1 MFINRFRYT
10 ATKAKQVQSR
20 IKELEKMERIEI
32 PEEEKTVR
40 FSFPQPKSS
49 GRIVAEFT
57 NVAKSYGDRGIN
69 EHKVFEK
76 VNFMIERGERIALVG
91 VNGAG
96 KSTLIKLLAG
106 QEPLTAGEYKLGHN
120 VEPDYFAQDQYKE
133 LDPEAR
139 ILDDLGEL
147 SAASTQT
154 QLRSLLGC
162 FLFSGDDVFKRI
174 GVLSGGER
182 NRYALLKMLLHPAN
196 FLLLDEPTNHLDLR
210 AKDVLLEALMKYT
223 GTVVFVSH
231 DRYFIDKLATRV
243 FEIGDG
249 KVEIYPGNYEDYLWR
264 KQGRIAVTVEIPKP
278 STTSSTSSSV
288 PVNGDRAPAAEPA
301 DPKAK
306 RLNPIKRQQMED
318 RLHEIEEEIARAEA
332 AIALCET
339 QLQSFVSAEETQ
351 RQTQELARRKNDLQ
365 SLMKEW
371 EELSETLE
379 TAT

>member
-1 MFINRFRYT
+1 M
-10 ATKAKQVQSR
+10 AK
-20 IKELEKMERIEI
+20 
-32 PEEEKTVR
+32 
-40 FSFPQPKSS
+40 
-49 GRIVAEFT
+49 
-57 NVAKSYGDRGIN
+57 
-69 EHKVFEK
+69 
-76 VNFMIERGERIALVG
+76 
-91 VNGAG
+91 
-96 KSTLIKLLAG
+96 
-106 QEPLTAGEYKLGHN
+106 
-120 VEPDYFAQDQYKE
+120 
-133 LDPEAR
+133 
-139 ILDDLGEL
+139 
-147 SAASTQT
+147 
-154 QLRSLLGC
+154 
-162 FLFSGDDVFKRI
+162 
-174 GVLSGGER
+174 
-182 NRYALLKMLLHPAN
+182 
-196 FLLLDEPTNHLDLR
+196 
-210 AKDVLLEALMKYT
+210 
-223 GTVVFVSH
+223 
-231 DRYFIDKLATRV
+231 
-243 FEIGDG
+243 
-249 KVEIYPGNYEDYLWR
+249 YPGNYEDYLWR